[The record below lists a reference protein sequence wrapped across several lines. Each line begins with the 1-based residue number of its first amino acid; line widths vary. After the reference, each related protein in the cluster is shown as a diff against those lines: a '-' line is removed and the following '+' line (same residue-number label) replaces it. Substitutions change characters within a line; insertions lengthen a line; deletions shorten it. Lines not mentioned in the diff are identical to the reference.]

1 MTPNDD
7 EFGEPVGYIEC
18 NGELMAFWLP
28 EDVSVE
34 ELDIEWVAP

>member
-1 MTPNDD
+1 MD
-7 EFGEPVGYIEC
+7 ELDIPTGYIEC
-18 NGELMAFWLP
+18 DGELMAFWLP